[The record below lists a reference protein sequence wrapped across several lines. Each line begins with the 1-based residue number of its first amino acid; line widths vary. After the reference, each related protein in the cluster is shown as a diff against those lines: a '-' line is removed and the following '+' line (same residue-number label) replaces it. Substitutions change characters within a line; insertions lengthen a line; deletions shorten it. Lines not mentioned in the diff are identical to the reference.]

1 MTFYTRH
8 PEGEKP
14 EGSSYFSKKTSQK
27 NKIAVFEKKMPN
39 ISGNLQFLPQN
50 PFYEKKVA
58 EMRFYSKLK

>member
-27 NKIAVFEKKMPN
+27 NKIAVFEKKN
-39 ISGNLQFLPQN
+39 AKYFGKFTIFTAKSFL
-50 PFYEKKVA
+50 
-58 EMRFYSKLK
+58 